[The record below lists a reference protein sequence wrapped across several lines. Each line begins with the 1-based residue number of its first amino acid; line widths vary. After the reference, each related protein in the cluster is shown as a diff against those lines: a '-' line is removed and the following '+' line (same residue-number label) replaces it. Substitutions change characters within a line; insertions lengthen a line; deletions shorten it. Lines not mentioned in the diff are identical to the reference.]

1 LILHNLELRKKYEM
15 KFDLSSHIKLEQV
28 SKRCYR
34 PESEVELISL
44 TRYEKVQTEVVET
57 PAEGAALAARE
68 VASTIE
74 QCVRQKGRCVL
85 GLGAGRCAMD
95 VYGELVKLYFAD
107 KVSFNNVI
115 VFNMTEL
122 GLGVPASDG
131 QSTLKRLSEGFL
143 NKVDFAPEN
152 IHTYSSEATKENVFK
167 LCKAYETEIDD
178 YGGLD
183 LVVCELTKN
192 GGLAFNEAGSTSMSS
207 CRLVSLT
214 GETRSRI
221 ADSYQCEQSPK
232 TAVTLGISNIL
243 NARRIIS
250 TAWGESSARAVFNTI
265 EGNITDQYPA
275 SFLQMHPNV
284 QLVIDLDAASHL
296 TRINY
301 PWKVTSCEWN
311 RTLLRRALVWLSAQT
326 GKPIL
331 KLTNKDYNDYGL
343 SELVAVYGSGY
354 NVNINIFNDIQHT
367 ITGWPGGK
375 PHADD
380 TYRPERAEPYPKR
393 VLAFSPHPDDVI
405 LAMGGTLRRLVEQG
419 HEVHVAYVTTGD
431 VMVSDEDLRR
441 YVMVSKRVAIK
452 GGYYRDQ
459 HRALVEKI
467 EQSLSSKLPGD
478 ADVAEV
484 RYCKGEMFVCEGI
497 TSCRYLGVAEEN
509 VHELALP
516 FYVDT
521 PQGKGRVTEADVQ
534 PVKELIERICPHQV
548 FFADDLNDPYGT
560 HEPAANV
567 VLAALDE
574 LRDTDFMR
582 DCRVWMYR
590 GLWGEWD
597 IDHIEMA
604 VPMSPEEFQYKRD
617 AILKHQSQVHDAPFI
632 DPDDEQL
639 GWQRSLKR
647 NQETAELYSRLGLAS
662 YEAIETFVQ
671 YKHNDNL

>member
-1 LILHNLELRKKYEM
+1 M
-15 KFDLSSHIKLEQV
+15 KTDLSSHIKLEQV
-28 SKRCYR
+28 SKRYYK

-44 TRYEKVQTEVVET
+44 TRYEKVPTMVMET
-57 PAEGAALAARE
+57 PIEGASWAAQE
-68 VASTIE
+68 VACTIA
-74 QCVRQKGRCVL
+74 QCVREKGRCVL

-122 GLGVPASDG
+122 GLGVPVDDG
-131 QSTLKRLSEGFL
+131 QSTLKRLSDGFL
-143 NKVDFAPEN
+143 NKVDIAPEN
-152 IHTYSSEATKENVFK
+152 IHTFSAEATKEDVFK
-167 LCKAYETEIDD
+167 LCKAYETEIDEF
-178 YGGLD
+178 GGLD
-183 LVVCELTKN
+183 LVICELTKN

-214 GETRSRI
+214 GETRTRI

-250 TAWGESSARAVFNTI
+250 TAWGEGSAKAVFNTI
-265 EGNITDQYPA
+265 EGKITDQYPA
-275 SFLQMHPNV
+275 SFLQMHHNV
-284 QLVIDLDAASHL
+284 QLVVDLDAASTL

-311 RTLLRRALVWLSAQT
+311 RTLLRRALVWLSEQT

-354 NVNINIFNDIQHT
+354 NVNIKIFNDIQHT

-375 PHADD
+375 PNADD

-393 VLAFSPHPDDVI
+393 VLAFSPHPDDVV

-419 HEVHVAYVTTGD
+419 HEVHVAFETSGD
-431 VMVSDEDLRR
+431 VMVSDEDLKR
-441 YVMVSKRVAIK
+441 YVMVSKRAALTN
-452 GGYYRDQ
+452 GYYSEQ
-459 HRALVEKI
+459 QKTVVEKI
-467 EQSLSSKLPGD
+467 EDCLKNKTPGD
-478 ADVAEV
+478 PDIAEV
-484 RYCKGEMFVCEGI
+484 RYCKGEIFVCEGI
-497 TSCRYLGVAEEN
+497 TSCTYLGINEMN
-509 VHELALP
+509 IHELSLP
-516 FYVDT
+516 FYVDS
-521 PQGKGRVTEADVQ
+521 PFGRGRINEADVE
-534 PVKELIERICPHQV
+534 PIMELIKRIKPHQI
-548 FFADDLNDPYGT
+548 FFADDLNDPYGI

-567 VLAALDE
+567 VLAAIDE
-574 LRDTDFMR
+574 LKDSDFMR

-590 GLWGEWD
+590 GLWAEWD

-632 DPDDEQL
+632 DPDDEEL
-639 GWQRSLKR
+639 NWQRSLKR

-662 YEAIETFVQ
+662 YEAIESFVQ
-671 YKHNDNL
+671 YHPVKG

>member
-1 LILHNLELRKKYEM
+1 M
-15 KFDLSSHIKLEQV
+15 QTDLSSHIKLEQV
-28 SKRCYR
+28 SKRYYK
-34 PESEVELISL
+34 PESEMELISL
-44 TRYEKVQTEVVET
+44 TRYEKVPTHVVEI
-57 PAEGAALAARE
+57 PAEGAAWAAQE
-68 VASTIE
+68 VANTIE
-74 QCVRQKGRCVL
+74 QCVREKGRCVM

-95 VYGELVKLYFAD
+95 VYGELVKMYFAD
-107 KVSFNNVI
+107 KVSFTNVV

-122 GLGVPASDG
+122 GLGVPIDDG

-143 NKVDFAPEN
+143 KKVDIAPEN
-152 IHTYSSEATKENVFK
+152 VHTFSTEATKENVFK
-167 LCKAYETEIDD
+167 LCKAYETEIDE

-214 GETRSRI
+214 GETRTRI

-232 TAVTLGISNIL
+232 TAVTLGVSNIL
-243 NARRIIS
+243 NARRVIS
-250 TAWGESSARAVFNTI
+250 AAWGQGSVKAVYNTI
-265 EGNITDQYPA
+265 EGKITDQYPA
-275 SFLQMHPNV
+275 SFLQMHHNV
-284 QLVIDLDAASHL
+284 QLVIDLEAASSL
-296 TRINY
+296 TRINH

-311 RTLLRRALVWLSAQT
+311 RTMLRRALVWLSKQT

-354 NVNINIFNDIQHT
+354 NVNIQIFNDIQHT

-375 PHADD
+375 PNADD

-393 VLAFSPHPDDVI
+393 VLAFSPHPDDVV
-405 LAMGGTLRRLVEQG
+405 LAMGGTLRRLAEQG
-419 HEVHVAYVTTGD
+419 HEVHVAFQTSGD
-431 VMVSDEDLRR
+431 VMVSDEDLKR
-441 YVMVSKRVAIK
+441 YVMVAERVARRNGYLSDEQQVVLNKIK
-452 GGYYRDQ
+452 Q
-459 HRALVEKI
+459 AI
-467 EQSLSSKLPGD
+467 NSKNPGD
-478 ADVAEV
+478 IDIAES
-484 RYCKGEMFVCEGI
+484 RIFKGEIFVCEGI
-497 TSCRYLGVAEEN
+497 TSCSYLGVDEEN
-509 VHELALP
+509 VHEMNLP
-516 FYVDT
+516 FFAES
-521 PQGKGRVTEADVQ
+521 PNGKGRIDERDLI
-534 PVKELIERICPHQV
+534 PVKELIERIKPHQI
-548 FFADDLNDPYGT
+548 FFADDLSDPYGT

-567 VLAALDE
+567 VLAAIDE
-574 LRDTDFMR
+574 FKEADFMR

-632 DPDDEQL
+632 DPDDEDL
-639 GWQRSLKR
+639 NWQRSLRR
-647 NQETAELYSRLGLAS
+647 NQETAALYSKLGLAS

-671 YKHNDNL
+671 YHP

>member
-1 LILHNLELRKKYEM
+1 M
-15 KFDLSSHIKLEQV
+15 KTDLSSHIKLEQV
-28 SKRCYR
+28 SKRYYK

-44 TRYEKVQTEVVET
+44 TRYEKVPTMVMET
-57 PAEGAALAARE
+57 PIEGASWAAQE
-68 VASTIE
+68 VACTIA
-74 QCVRQKGRCVL
+74 QYVREKGRCVL

-122 GLGVPASDG
+122 GLGVPVDDG
-131 QSTLKRLSEGFL
+131 QSTLKRLSDGFL
-143 NKVDFAPEN
+143 NKVDIAPEN
-152 IHTYSSEATKENVFK
+152 IHTFSAEATKEDVFK
-167 LCKAYETEIDD
+167 LCKAYETEIDEF
-178 YGGLD
+178 GGLD
-183 LVVCELTKN
+183 LVICELTKN

-214 GETRSRI
+214 GETRTRI

-250 TAWGESSARAVFNTI
+250 TAWGEGSAKAVFNTI
-265 EGNITDQYPA
+265 EGKITDQYPA
-275 SFLQMHPNV
+275 SFLQMHHNV
-284 QLVIDLDAASHL
+284 QLVVDLDAASTL

-311 RTLLRRALVWLSAQT
+311 RTLLRRALVWLSEQT

-354 NVNINIFNDIQHT
+354 NVNIKIFNDIQHT

-375 PHADD
+375 PNADD

-393 VLAFSPHPDDVI
+393 VLAFSPHPDDVV

-419 HEVHVAYVTTGD
+419 HEVHVAFETSGD
-431 VMVSDEDLRR
+431 VMVSDEDLKR
-441 YVMVSKRVAIK
+441 YVMVSKRAALTN
-452 GGYYRDQ
+452 GYYSEQ
-459 HRALVEKI
+459 QKTVVEKI
-467 EQSLSSKLPGD
+467 EDCLKNKTPGD
-478 ADVAEV
+478 PDIAEV
-484 RYCKGEMFVCEGI
+484 RYCKGEIFVCEGI
-497 TSCRYLGVAEEN
+497 TSCTYLGINEKN
-509 VHELALP
+509 IHELSLP
-516 FYVDT
+516 FYVDS
-521 PQGKGRVTEADVQ
+521 PFGRGRINEADVE
-534 PVKELIERICPHQV
+534 PIMELIKRIKPHQI
-548 FFADDLNDPYGT
+548 FFADDLNDLYGI

-567 VLAALDE
+567 VLAAIDE
-574 LRDTDFMR
+574 LKDSDFMR

-590 GLWGEWD
+590 GLWAEWD

-632 DPDDEQL
+632 DPDDEDL
-639 GWQRSLKR
+639 NWQRSLKR

-662 YEAIETFVQ
+662 YEAIESFVQ
-671 YKHNDNL
+671 YHPVKG